1 VPYTIATGAA
11 TPSSSAAPEG
21 ASDAGLAAQGADA
34 GDPFREDPAPVAP
47 PGSAQWSVGGVTL
60 DAPDGQVVLSAL
72 VGDFDGDGSPD
83 AFALLG
89 AADGSDSGALAF
101 YRPGAAGGPLA
112 VASTFAPPS
121 LARDAACVP
130 IRRLSRLGGH
140 TVFVELGSRC
150 AERAPN
156 AAARWIAIVDAAGG
170 ARVRL
175 AATIAD
181 PTGAPDLGVRA
192 AIGDRDRDGRDDVA
206 LEVSLEGGGAPL
218 EPGPRVSAVL
228 AFLDRPAGLSRD
240 ASATEASFA
249 ALADVAT
256 ARAARS
262 KEAGGVPGYAAQVRA
277 LWRAVC
283 SDGAAPRLVAVAG
296 VGSVTCGGARALEA
310 VGLAEVKAYVT
321 LGDPLRAALAL
332 ERSTRGIAV
341 PSAHAATEAAEARKW
356 VSQYAPAAA
365 ARLLRS
371 VAAVPVAP
379 RPREVAWGA
388 LAFEPSGKLLVRTR
402 AGVVRVDPDVG
413 DESASGTADW
423 PAAVTSPDGAFRWI
437 EAYDPCDG
445 LPLHA
450 TFELASGSD
459 ERDIA
464 LPVPAPPSGRCAGSR
479 GAPARV
485 IPVAWGPSG
494 LEAIVE
500 GEPVLVSNDL
510 AHASPLTSFLD
521 QPTTWGA
528 PRSPNGKTYV
538 VPTAIGFLVKGA
550 PHARLLRGSELDGTY
565 AEQRDC
571 VVSDDVTH
579 VACVRGGKAWVG
591 TWDAP

>member
-1 VPYTIATGAA
+1 M
-11 TPSSSAAPEG
+11 
-21 ASDAGLAAQGADA
+21 
-34 GDPFREDPAPVAP
+34 
-47 PGSAQWSVGGVTL
+47 
-60 DAPDGQVVLSAL
+60 
-72 VGDFDGDGSPD
+72 
-83 AFALLG
+83 
-89 AADGSDSGALAF
+89 
-101 YRPGAAGGPLA
+101 
-112 VASTFAPPS
+112 ASTFAPPS

-130 IRRLSRLGGH
+130 IRRLTRLGGH

-156 AAARWIAIVDAAGG
+156 AAARWVAIVDAAAG

-181 PTGAPDLGVRA
+181 PTGAPDPRRSS
-192 AIGDRDRDGRDDVA
+192 GDRDRDHDGRDDVA
-206 LEVSLEGGGAPL
+206 LQVSLEGGGAPL

-262 KEAGGVPGYAAQVRA
+262 KEAGGVPGYAAQARA

-341 PSAHAATEAAEARKW
+341 PSAHAAAEAAEARKW

-371 VAAVPVAP
+371 VAAVPMAP

-413 DESASGTADW
+413 DESASGTAEW
-423 PAAVTSPDGAFRWI
+423 PSAVMSPDGAFRWI

-510 AHASPLTSFLD
+510 GARVAADVVSRPAGDAGRAAFAERQDVRRPHGHRVSREGRPARAPL
-521 QPTTWGA
+521 
-528 PRSPNGKTYV
+528 
-538 VPTAIGFLVKGA
+538 
-550 PHARLLRGSELDGTY
+550 ARLGAR
-565 AEQRDC
+565 R
-571 VVSDDVTH
+571 H
-579 VACVRGGKAWVG
+579 VRGAARLRRQRRRDARRLRPRGQGVG
-591 TWDAP
+591 RDVGRALTGRPWGRGYLCAQRTSSASRVLCEHWTSRSAQRTTRTPCARSTGSDALEYRATSSRGVVAVQPFAIAT